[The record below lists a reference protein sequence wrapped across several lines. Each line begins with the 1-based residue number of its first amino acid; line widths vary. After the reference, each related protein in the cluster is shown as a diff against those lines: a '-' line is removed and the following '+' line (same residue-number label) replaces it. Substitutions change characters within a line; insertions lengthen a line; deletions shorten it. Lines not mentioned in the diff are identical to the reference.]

1 MMSILLIIVYSFS
14 SKAQNN
20 NSYEF
25 EVFNEYSEWGYLL
38 TPILYNKA
46 SITKDFGKTIL
57 ENNATLSF
65 QIGTNY
71 HFWRAKQWS
80 LNTGINLNLL
90 PAQNA
95 SFSLKKEDVYDSF
108 NGFQEKVKS
117 YGHLNLSFPINAE
130 FKTPISNNKFFN
142 INTGVSF
149 YYMLTRR
156 RNESIIRL
164 VNTEINETREVFGI
178 YQVTQD
184 NKLQISAIFSAGLY
198 IALKNYMI
206 RTNLVYNK
214 SFQNLWEGEYQFG
227 NLLVSEPTRGNYTV
241 SGDFIGLSI
250 TVYFKKRQKKKK

>member
-1 MMSILLIIVYSFS
+1 MMSILLVIVSFNGMS
-14 SKAQNN
+14 QNN
-20 NSYEF
+20 SKEF
-25 EVFNEYSEWGYLL
+25 EVFNNYGKWGYSL

-46 SITKDFGKTIL
+46 SITKDFGETIL
-57 ENNATLSF
+57 ENKATLSF
-65 QIGTNY
+65 EIGVNY
-71 HFWRAKQWS
+71 HFWRAKRWS

-95 SFSLKKEDVYDSF
+95 SFSLRKEDVHDSF

-117 YGHLNLSFPINAE
+117 YGHLNFSFPINAE
-130 FKTPISNNKFFN
+130 FKMPINNNKFFN

-156 RNESIIRL
+156 RNESIISL
-164 VNTEINETREVFGI
+164 VNTGINETREVFGI

-198 IALKNYMI
+198 IILKNYMI
-206 RTNLVYNK
+206 QTNLVYNK

-241 SGDFIGLSI
+241 SGDFIGIST
-250 TVYFKKRQKKKK
+250 TVYFKKRQKRKKKK